1 MANKRKG
8 YGNKHIAIY
17 MHAAA
22 YQLQDS
28 TSLRMSSSLVGK
40 VTISQTYILK
50 RDYWVAS
57 YIIIYEAQK

>member
-1 MANKRKG
+1 
-8 YGNKHIAIY
+8 

-22 YQLQDS
+22 YQLQES

-40 VTISQTYILK
+40 VTISQTYTSILK